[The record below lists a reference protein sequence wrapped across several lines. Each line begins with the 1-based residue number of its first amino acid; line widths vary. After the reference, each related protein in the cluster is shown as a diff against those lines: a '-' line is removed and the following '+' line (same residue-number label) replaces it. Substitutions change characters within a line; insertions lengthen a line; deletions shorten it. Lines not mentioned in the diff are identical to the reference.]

1 MMRLVEDAS
10 LHEWVNGCD
19 PVGFGWRGFSL
30 ASIVLCKAVARLR
43 EALNY
48 NQ

>member
-1 MMRLVEDAS
+1 MMVNYA
-10 LHEWVNGCD
+10 WVHT